1 MSKLLPTR
9 LPVSMESEV
18 SSDTYNRLV
27 RVLEIN
33 LGEVDP
39 ENTRNVTQAQR
50 NTLNFNVGTIIWNT
64 TIGALQVY
72 KGLYW
77 ENLSTPTDPQGYEV
91 LASVGV
97 VTVTLDKNVTIKLG
111 VENSG
116 YGVEAYYN

>member
-9 LPVSMESEV
+9 LPVSVESEV

-33 LGEVDP
+33 LAEVDP
-39 ENTRNVTQAQR
+39 ENTRNVNQAQR
-50 NTLNFNVGTIIWNT
+50 NTLNFNVGTVIWNT

-77 ENLSTPTDPQGYEV
+77 ENISTPTTPQGYEA
-91 LASVGV
+91 LSSLGS
-97 VTVTLDKNVTIKLG
+97 VTVTLDGVVSIELG
-111 VENSG
+111 TATSG
-116 YGVEAYYN
+116 YGVEAYYT

>member
-9 LPVSMESEV
+9 LPVSMESGV

-97 VTVTLDKNVTIKLG
+97 VTVTLDKNVTINLG

>member
-39 ENTRNVTQAQR
+39 ENTRNVNQAQR

-97 VTVTLDKNVTIKLG
+97 VTVTLDKNVTINLG

>member
-9 LPVSMESEV
+9 LPVSMESGV

>member
-97 VTVTLDKNVTIKLG
+97 VTVTLDKNVTINLG

>member
-9 LPVSMESEV
+9 LPVSVESEV

-33 LGEVDP
+33 LAEVDP
-39 ENTRNVTQAQR
+39 ENTRNVNQAQR
-50 NTLNFNVGTIIWNT
+50 NTLNFNVGTVIWNT

-77 ENLSTPTDPQGYEV
+77 ENISTPTTPQGYEA
-91 LASVGV
+91 LSSLGS
-97 VTVTLDKNVTIKLG
+97 VTVTLDGVVSIELG
-111 VENSG
+111 TATSG
-116 YGVEAYYN
+116 YGVETYYT

>member
-9 LPVSMESEV
+9 LPVSMESGV

-77 ENLSTPTDPQGYEV
+77 ENLSTHTDPQGYEL

-97 VTVTLDKNVTIKLG
+97 VTVTLDKNVTINLG

>member
-9 LPVSMESEV
+9 LPVSVESEV

-33 LGEVDP
+33 LAEVDP
-39 ENTRNVTQAQR
+39 ENTRHVTQAQK
-50 NTLNFNVGTIIWNT
+50 NTLNFNVGTVIWNT

-77 ENLSTPTDPQGYEV
+77 ENISTPTSPQGYEA
-91 LASVGV
+91 LSSLGS
-97 VTVTLDKNVTIKLG
+97 VTVTLDGVVSIELG
-111 VENSG
+111 TATSG
-116 YGVEAYYN
+116 YGVETYYT